1 MAIFSPFYRHEQEVY
16 RLDLCTSV
24 VDEPN
29 VEDQSFVGSFAMPLY
44 IGVALRFRVQKTA
57 VPDAAAR
64 VGYVPWR
71 QALCSPLHPTQSMQ
85 SSGKE
90 SLILILCW

>member
-1 MAIFSPFYRHEQEVY
+1 MGIFPAFYHHEQEAY
-16 RLDLCTSV
+16 RLDLYTSV

-29 VEDQSFVGSFAMPLY
+29 VEDQSFFGSLAMPFY
-44 IGVALRFRVQKTA
+44 IGVALRFTVQKTA

-64 VGYVPWR
+64 IWYVPWL
-71 QALCSPLHPTQSMQ
+71 QALCSLLHPTQNMQ

-90 SLILILCW
+90 SLNLILCR